1 MSKSKKTKPGK
12 TGRERVTVSR
22 ADLERGYLV
31 YFCAN
36 GGTGC
41 DMEASALIAKARA
54 VECAAVLDFLAGG
67 RWPWEMK

>member
-1 MSKSKKTKPGK
+1 MSKSRKSKTKRTP
-12 TGRERVTVSR
+12 RELVAVSR
-22 ADLERGYLV
+22 ADLERGYLA

-41 DMEASALIAKARA
+41 DMEASAYIAKARA
-54 VECAAVLDFLAGG
+54 IECAAVLDFLAGG

>member
-1 MSKSKKTKPGK
+1 MSKSKSKGK
-12 TGRERVTVSR
+12 SKRTPREQVPVSP
-22 ADLERGYLV
+22 ADLERGYLA

-54 VECAAVLDFLAGG
+54 VECAAVLDFLAKV
-67 RWPWEMK
+67 R